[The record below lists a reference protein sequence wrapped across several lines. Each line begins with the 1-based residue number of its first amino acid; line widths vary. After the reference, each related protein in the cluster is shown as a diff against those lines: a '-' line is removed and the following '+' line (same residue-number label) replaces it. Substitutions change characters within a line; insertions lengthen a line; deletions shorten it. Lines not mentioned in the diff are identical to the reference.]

1 VMAVEAVEWHM
12 RSQPIVVAGLARHW
26 GSNRRILLA
35 EDNVVNQR
43 VASGVLE
50 KLGHKVDVVANGAD
64 AVAAWRT
71 GRYHLILMDCQM
83 PVMDGY
89 QATREIRAR
98 EQGEGKRRTPIVALT
113 ADAMQGSDKLCID
126 AGMDGYLSKPI
137 DRAKLA
143 RTLAQHLE
151 PDPAPES
158 EIETHRWLPSAQ
170 CDARDIV
177 DWEGLKAVTDGDA
190 VFEEELVR
198 LFIESGDAALRDIRD
213 AMILGDLGAI
223 QRASHVLK
231 GASANIHAQ
240 SASRAAARLED
251 AARAGAHAEIPAL
264 EENLR
269 RQTQRTFEIIRQR
282 RA

>member
-1 VMAVEAVEWHM
+1 
-12 RSQPIVVAGLARHW
+12 
-26 GSNRRILLA
+26 
-35 EDNVVNQR
+35 VNQR

-89 QATREIRAR
+89 QATREIRTR

-143 RTLAQHLE
+143 RTLAQHFE

-158 EIETHRWLPSAQ
+158 EIETHRSLPSAQ

-190 VFEEELVR
+190 VFEEELVQ

>member
-1 VMAVEAVEWHM
+1 
-12 RSQPIVVAGLARHW
+12 
-26 GSNRRILLA
+26 
-35 EDNVVNQR
+35 
-43 VASGVLE
+43 
-50 KLGHKVDVVANGAD
+50 
-64 AVAAWRT
+64 
-71 GRYHLILMDCQM
+71 M

-89 QATREIRAR
+89 QATREIRAC
-98 EQGEGKRRTPIVALT
+98 EVAEGKRRTPVVALT

-143 RTLAQHLE
+143 QTLAKHLE
-151 PDPAPES
+151 TEPAPES
-158 EIETHRWLPSAQ
+158 EIETAQ
-170 CDARDIV
+170 SVPAAPRDTKDIV
-177 DWEGLKAVTDGDA
+177 DWESLKAVTDGDT
-190 VFEEELVR
+190 VFEEELVQ

-213 AMILGDLGAI
+213 AVTLGDLGVI

-251 AARAGAHAEIPAL
+251 AARAGAHAEIASL
-264 EENLR
+264 EAELR
-269 RQTQRTFEIIRQR
+269 WQTQRTFEVIRQR